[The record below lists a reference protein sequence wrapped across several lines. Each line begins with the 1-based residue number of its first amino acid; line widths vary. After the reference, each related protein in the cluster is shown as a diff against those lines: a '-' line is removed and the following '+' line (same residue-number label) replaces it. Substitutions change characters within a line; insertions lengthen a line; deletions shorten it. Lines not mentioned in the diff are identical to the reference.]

1 MLARLSTSFFNR
13 SIDFNVILRSMKR
26 LFLPALLLFPLL
38 SRAAE
43 TVTIT
48 AEQWAR
54 PRTAEAVLAFP
65 GLGPLLEEFERAPDS
80 RIVIRHGG
88 DDEAVLWV
96 EGLRSWLGAPGAAGG
111 GGGGAAG

>member
-1 MLARLSTSFFNR
+1 
-13 SIDFNVILRSMKR
+13 MKR
-26 LFLPALLLFPLL
+26 LFLPILLLLPL
-38 SRAAE
+38 SSQAAE

-88 DDEAVLWV
+88 DDEAVLWA
-96 EGLRSWLGAPGAAGG
+96 EELRSWLVALGVPAARIRLQADLATAEHVLLDARGRG
-111 GGGGAAG
+111 SEP